1 MNGLW
6 KVSAASEILRGGYFS
21 SHPMELI
28 AYEKLVGKS
37 QGAAGTLR
45 KLGRQVRFMHD
56 RLDT

>member
-1 MNGLW
+1 MDCGKFRLQV
-6 KVSAASEILRGGYFS
+6 KYFGGVYFS

-56 RLDT
+56 HLDT

>member
-1 MNGLW
+1 MDCGKFRLQV
-6 KVSAASEILRGGYFS
+6 KYSRGVYFS

-45 KLGRQVRFMHD
+45 KLGRQVRFVHD